1 MKRIF
6 RDSILLLLLL
16 VTATA
21 GAQNVEQQLRTF
33 DDHADVTAANLF
45 FAELQKADFLDEPI
59 VFSASDLY
67 TILRITKIITQV
79 SRFPQLSA

>member
-16 VTATA
+16 VAVTA

-33 DDHADVTAANLF
+33 DDHADVTAANQF